1 MTSRRFSLPVTW
13 WRRLSSRFP
22 PQNLTK
28 LSILRTTPRYPSSA
42 LPFDTPT
49 SFSARR
55 STHGKNMA
63 VWTGECLPDRQPGR
77 LWRAD
82 SLSSHFYRYIAKI
95 GWNEVAILSLYV
107 GFTYRGRNVLAHGSV
122 CIFSLPFFCLSIIF
136 VQPYAGF
143 VCQKEQGPT
152 VTAYQWWAL
161 PPFPFLPLHPQDREE
176 RSRYPV
182 SEKMD
187 RTLRGCLTMC
197 LSFTLSYHPALGWDA
212 AVIIMGA
219 GNVIAKTIEVASG
232 EIYSSAT
239 ENYRSMEGTDGYRF
253 SCYLSPNISHT
264 LTNVVNGGPVYS
276 HVATRRMLQEE
287 CHFSSGLG
295 KMIQPHRRHPSL
307 GKYELNPY
315 PSPVLFPNLTP
326 QGRQGQGCK

>member
-1 MTSRRFSLPVTW
+1 MNIAPFLAACDVMTTVIQQISPSKPHEALNPTYH
-13 WRRLSSRFP
+13 
-22 PQNLTK
+22 
-28 LSILRTTPRYPSSA
+28 PRYPSSA

-197 LSFTLSYHPALGWDA
+197 LSFTLSYHPALGVGCGGD
-212 AVIIMGA
+212 
-219 GNVIAKTIEVASG
+219 
-232 EIYSSAT
+232 
-239 ENYRSMEGTDGYRF
+239 
-253 SCYLSPNISHT
+253 H
-264 LTNVVNGGPVYS
+264 NGC
-276 HVATRRMLQEE
+276 R
-287 CHFSSGLG
+287 
-295 KMIQPHRRHPSL
+295 
-307 GKYELNPY
+307 
-315 PSPVLFPNLTP
+315 
-326 QGRQGQGCK
+326 